1 MAVKWIL
8 MGFCSLYALA
18 RLITVAVYYTNAKGE
33 LLLAVMIIAALVS
46 LVGLAV
52 TVHTAI
58 RRQVRGRTVR
68 ALLALYGLAAVANIM
83 ITRMSPPT
91 AGVGPLDVLIM
102 GSLFEVLLFAVSL
115 LIPLPD
121 SAVKK

>member
-1 MAVKWIL
+1 MAIKWTL

-18 RLITVAVYYTNAKGE
+18 RFIAAAVYYTTARGE
-33 LLLAVMIIAALVS
+33 LLLAVMIIAAIVS
-46 LVGLAV
+46 LVGLAA

-58 RRQVRGRTVR
+58 HRNVKGRTVR
-68 ALLALYGLAAVANIM
+68 ALLALYSLAAVANIM

-121 SAVKK
+121 TAVKK

>member
-18 RLITVAVYYTNAKGE
+18 RLIATAVYYTTARGE
-33 LLLAVMIIAALVS
+33 LLLAVMIIAAFVS
-46 LVGLAV
+46 IAGLTV
-52 TVHTAI
+52 TVHTVI
-58 RRQVRGRTVR
+58 RRNVKGRTVR
-68 ALLALYGLAAVANIM
+68 TLLALYGLAAVANIL

-121 SAVKK
+121 SAAKK